1 MISQNQIVSLI
12 FGLKIKQ
19 LRLKKKLSPQELSLA
34 CGISN
39 SYLNEIEKGKKHPK
53 ADKIMSLAEALG
65 VPYDELVSLKLSKK
79 LEPISELLNS
89 QIVKEFPLE
98 MFGIE
103 PVKLVELI
111 ANAPAKMNAFIST
124 IMEIA
129 RNYEMTQEHFY
140 FASLRSYQEM
150 HDNYFE
156 DLEEAA
162 STFLKEHKIK
172 WSAPFN
178 RKHLYDILEQQYD
191 YTIDKTQLQKN
202 KKLQIFRSVFLKDEK
217 KLLINDDLAEF
228 QKGFLLGR
236 ELAYNYLGLKERP
249 LTTPLYKANSFEEV
263 LNNFKASYFGGA
275 LLLNKDELISD
286 IHALFDAEKWSEQK
300 LLKLLTKYEASP
312 EMFLHRFTNLLA
324 KFFGIKNL
332 FFLRF
337 THSEKTK
344 KFTLTKELHLS
355 RLHNPHGNELNEH
368 YCRRWLSLDT
378 IYQLKARMQQ
388 SDTKSIAGVQIS
400 KYWGTDN
407 EYLCISLARPNH
419 RTADQQVS
427 VTIGFLINDNLKK
440 KVKFLADPKIA
451 TKWVN
456 ETCERC
462 EIKNCAERAAKPVV
476 VRDEKKVESIEEA
489 LKLLR

>member
-1 MISQNQIVSLI
+1 MT
-12 FGLKIKQ
+12 
-19 LRLKKKLSPQELSLA
+19 LSA
-34 CGISN
+34 
-39 SYLNEIEKGKKHPK
+39 
-53 ADKIMSLAEALG
+53 ALG
-65 VPYDELVSLKLSKK
+65 VPYDELVSLKLTKK

-89 QIVKEFPLE
+89 HIIKEFPLE

-103 PVKLVELI
+103 PGKLVELI
-111 ANAPAKMNAFIST
+111 ANAPTRMNAFIST

-129 RNYEMTQEHFY
+129 RNYEMRQEHFY

-150 HDNYFE
+150 HENYFE
-156 DLEEAA
+156 ELEEAV
-162 STFLKEHKIK
+162 STFLKEYKIK
-172 WSAPFN
+172 WSAPFD
-178 RKHLYDILEQQYD
+178 RKHLYDILEQKFD
-191 YTIDKTQLQKN
+191 YTIDKTQLKAN
-202 KKLQIFRSVFLKDEK
+202 NELQLFRSVYLKDQK

-236 ELAYNYLGLKERP
+236 ELAYNYLDLRERP
-249 LTTPLYKANSFEEV
+249 LTTPPYKADSFEEV

-275 LLLNKDELISD
+275 LLLNREEIISD
-286 IHALFDAEKWSEQK
+286 IQDLFAAEKWSEKK
-300 LLKLLTKYEASP
+300 LLKLLDKYEASP

-355 RLHNPHGNELNEH
+355 RLHNPHGNELHEH
-368 YCRRWLSLDT
+368 YCRRWLSLST
-378 IYQLKARMQQ
+378 IFQLKDKMRQ

-419 RTADQQVS
+419 RTPDEQVS
-427 VTIGFLINDNLKK
+427 VTIGFLINENLRK
-440 KVKFLADPKIA
+440 KVKFLKDKKIA

-462 EIKNCAERAAKPVV
+462 PIKDCAERAAKPDV
-476 VRDEKKVESIEEA
+476 VRDEKRVEVIEDA
-489 LKLLR
+489 LKLLN

>member
-1 MISQNQIVSLI
+1 
-12 FGLKIKQ
+12 
-19 LRLKKKLSPQELSLA
+19 
-34 CGISN
+34 
-39 SYLNEIEKGKKHPK
+39 
-53 ADKIMSLAEALG
+53 MSLAEALG
-65 VPYDELVSLKLSKK
+65 VPYDELVSLKLTKK

-89 QIVKEFPLE
+89 HIMKEFPLE

-103 PVKLVELI
+103 PGKLVELI

-129 RNYEMTQEHFY
+129 RNYEMRQEHFY

-150 HDNYFE
+150 HENYFE
-156 DLEEAA
+156 DLEDAV
-162 STFLKEHKIK
+162 SLFLKEHKIK
-172 WSAPFN
+172 WSAPFD
-178 RKHLYDILEQQYD
+178 RKHLYDILEQKYD

-202 KKLQIFRSVFLKDEK
+202 DKLHLFRSVYLKDQK

-236 ELAYNYLGLKERP
+236 ELAYNYLNLKERP
-249 LTTPLYKANSFEEV
+249 FTTPPYNANSFEEV

-275 LLLNKDELISD
+275 LLLNKEELIGD
-286 IHALFDAEKWSEQK
+286 IHNLFDAEKWSEK
-300 LLKLLTKYEASP
+300 KILKLLDKYEASP

-378 IYQLKARMQQ
+378 IYKLKERMRQ
-388 SDTKSIAGVQIS
+388 SDMKSIAGVQIS
-400 KYWGTDN
+400 KYWGTSN
-407 EYLCISLARPNH
+407 EYLCISFARPDH
-419 RTADQQVS
+419 RTEDEQVS
-427 VTIGFLINDNLKK
+427 VTIGFLINENLRK
-440 KVKFLADPKIA
+440 KVKFLEDPSIA
-451 TKWVN
+451 SKTVN

-462 EIKNCAERAAKPVV
+462 PIKDCAERVAKPHI
-476 VRDEKKVESIEEA
+476 VRHDKKVEIIEEA
-489 LKLLR
+489 LKSLT